1 MTEQDIDRLEAL
13 LASDT
18 FKGEAMPLDTLQG
31 FLCAVASGPEEIPP
45 AEWLPEVLGPDPDY
59 ASPTAQQDAE
69 AAVLAFY
76 QSVRAELA
84 AGEDFDLIL
93 YAVEEGSEELDYAAW
108 CDGYVYGCQMGQ
120 RDWFAHLDRAGFD
133 LLVETDRLSGGL
145 HAELF
150 KQGTLADLEL
160 FQGSRTPVGC
170 QVQLHHSAVGALFKR
185 CQGNVALGILDR
197 LFDLMTGAKTG
208 QQVFHR
214 AEQGGVHLL
223 TLEDNPLL
231 EALAVI
237 YIDAFHELAVIQV
250 HRILQAAGTGWA
262 GFQALMRVGQG
273 EMNMAAKSAHVGP
286 VQAARVELDGFVG
299 DDQEGVGVL

>member
-31 FLCAVASGPEEIPP
+31 FLCAVASGPEDIPP

-120 RDWFAHLDRAGFD
+120 RDWFAAAGEYADDLREKMEVFFLLNGLLREDALKHKEPWLSPEEEARA
-133 LLVETDRLSGGL
+133 
-145 HAELF
+145 
-150 KQGTLADLEL
+150 LEEA
-160 FQGSRTPVGC
+160 R
-170 QVQLHHSAVGALFKR
+170 
-185 CQGNVALGILDR
+185 
-197 LFDLMTGAKTG
+197 
-208 QQVFHR
+208 
-214 AEQGGVHLL
+214 
-223 TLEDNPLL
+223 
-231 EALAVI
+231 EALPEVLGDLFRFWRA
-237 YIDAFHELAVIQV
+237 LAPSAPQ
-250 HRILQAAGTGWA
+250 RREAPK
-262 GFQALMRVGQG
+262 VGRNAPCPCGSGKKYKLCCGQ
-273 EMNMAAKSAHVGP
+273 
-286 VQAARVELDGFVG
+286 DT
-299 DDQEGVGVL
+299 D